1 MPPVVL
7 KLFAGQ
13 GTGRMDGRVPT
24 LHIVSYFDGTDA
36 FMSLHKLFYEFT
48 NSFHAKYKPIS
59 CKCWLGQTTQQL
71 YASRFGKHKNGLENK
86 LLKKSS
92 PKI

>member
-48 NSFHAKYKPIS
+48 NMSLHKLFYEFTNSFHAKYKPIS
-59 CKCWLGQTTQQL
+59 CKCWLGRTDRRT
-71 YASRFGKHKNGLENK
+71 ACG
-86 LLKKSS
+86 
-92 PKI
+92 IT